1 MNNSMINLGPEQP
14 RSALIAADAHETG
27 QSRFYRSGSLASL
40 RTGLLQMGSKTL
52 AAALLAGSLTGC
64 SALTQPI
71 DGVPA
76 DRLPSEYFA
85 EPKNDLVPVDISELT
100 IEPPREYLIGAG
112 DILGVYIEGVLPFNP
127 PNAPPEP
134 PPVNFPDAESTLPP
148 SIGYPI
154 AVQEDGSLALPLIEP
169 LNVDGLTL
177 DQVRDAIR
185 DAYID
190 NDILR
195 PEKARPIVTVIKERT
210 IDVIVVR
217 EDGGSGLNTNNVGS
231 QFVLGGSDR
240 SASGG
245 LVKLRAYQND
255 ILHALVETGGLPG
268 VNAKNQVKVLRASR
282 QNKEAR
288 EEFLKRFRAQREA
301 ALLDPCAC
309 LPKLPDDPTILR
321 IPLRLPPGESSNLTP
336 EQITLQEGDIVYI
349 ESRETEIFYT
359 GGLLPGGQFPLPR
372 DYDLDVLGAM
382 ALAGQGA
389 YGTPGGARGGGGGGL
404 GGAIATVPPGKLF
417 ILRNTDC
424 NGQIAI
430 EIDLS
435 KAINDPRSRPLI
447 QAGDT
452 LILQYKPEEELL
464 NFGLGTFFTYGIQQL
479 LRNNN

>member
-1 MNNSMINLGPEQP
+1 MKTSIAN
-14 RSALIAADAHETG
+14 IAAKV
-27 QSRFYRSGSLASL
+27 S
-40 RTGLLQMGSKTL
+40 
-52 AAALLAGSLTGC
+52 AAILLAGTLSGC

-76 DRLPSEYFA
+76 DRLPPDYFA
-85 EPKNDLVPVDISELT
+85 EPKNDLVPVDISVLT
-100 IEPPREYLIGAG
+100 LEPPRDYLLGGG

-154 AVQEDGSLALPLIEP
+154 AVQEDGTLALPLIEP

-195 PEKARPIVTVIKERT
+195 PEKARPIVTVIQERT
-210 IDVIVVR
+210 VDVIVVR
-217 EDGGSGLNTNNVGS
+217 EDGGGALTNQVGS
-231 QFVLGGSDR
+231 QFIRGSDQ

-268 VNAKNQVKVLRASR
+268 LNAKNQVKVLRNNKK
-282 QNKEAR
+282 NKEVR
-288 EEFLKRFRAQREA
+288 EKFLAEYRRRREA
-301 ALLDPCAC
+301 AKLDPCAC
-309 LPKLPDDPTILR
+309 LPKLPDDPTILK
-321 IPLRLPPGESSNLTP
+321 IPLRLPPGESPNVT
-336 EQITLQEGDIVYI
+336 EEDITLQDGDIVYI
-349 ESRETEIFYT
+349 ESRETEVFYT
-359 GGLLPGGQFPLPR
+359 GGLLPGGEFPLPR

-382 ALAGQGA
+382 ALAGQGV
-389 YGTPGGARGGGGGGL
+389 YGNPRGGGGGGRGL
-404 GGAIATVPPGKLF
+404 GGLGGGIATIPPGKLF
-417 ILRNTDC
+417 ILRQTDC
-424 NGQIAI
+424 NGQVAI
-430 EIDLS
+430 EIDLIN
-435 KAINDPRSRPLI
+435 AINDPRSRPLV

-452 LILQYKPEEELL
+452 LILQYKCEEELL
-464 NFGLGTFFTYGIQQL
+464 NFGLGTFFTFGIQEL
-479 LRNNN
+479 FRN

>member
-1 MNNSMINLGPEQP
+1 MNNSFSNIGINQHL
-14 RSALIAADAHETG
+14 
-27 QSRFYRSGSLASL
+27 QSRSGPNGFPGSNVL
-40 RTGLLQMGSKTL
+40 RWAPKAI
-52 AAALLAGSLTGC
+52 AAALLAVSFTGC

-76 DRLPSEYFA
+76 KRLPAQYFA
-85 EPKNDLVPVDISELT
+85 QPKNNLVPVDVSLLSR
-100 IEPPREYLIGAG
+100 EPPREYLLGAG
-112 DILGVYIEGVLPFNP
+112 DILGVYIEGVLPFNA

-134 PPVNFPDAESTLPP
+134 PPVNFPDADSTLPP

-154 AVQEDGSLALPLIEP
+154 PVQEDGSLALPLVEP

-177 DQVRDAIR
+177 EQVRDAIR
-185 DAYID
+185 DTYID

-195 PEKARPIVTVIKERT
+195 AEKARPIVTIIKERT
-210 IDVIVVR
+210 VDIIVIR
-217 EDGGSGLNTNNVGS
+217 EDGGSGLTTTSVGS
-231 QFVLGGSDR
+231 QFVGGGSDR

-268 VNAKNQVKVLRASR
+268 VNAKNEVKVLRATRGNKR
-282 QNKEAR
+282 QR
-288 EEFLKRFRAQREA
+288 DDFLSKFRAQRRA

-309 LPKLPDDPTILR
+309 APTLPDDPTILR
-321 IPLRLPPGESSNLTP
+321 IPLRLPPGDSPNLTE
-336 EQITLQEGDIVYI
+336 EQITLHDGDIVYI

-382 ALAGQGA
+382 ALAGQGV
-389 YGTPGGARGGGGGGL
+389 YGRASGGGGGGGL
-404 GGAIATVPPGKLF
+404 GGGVATIPPGKLF
-417 ILRNTDC
+417 ILRKTEC
-424 NGQIAI
+424 GGQIAI
-430 EIDLS
+430 SIDLAE
-435 KAINDPRSRPLI
+435 AINDPRSRPLI

-452 LILQYKPEEELL
+452 LILQYKPEEEIL

>member
-1 MNNSMINLGPEQP
+1 MNKSILNMGPDQSGSEMKG
-14 RSALIAADAHETG
+14 ADARETG
-27 QSRFYRSGSLASL
+27 RCRFFRSGSLDSL
-40 RTGLLQMGSKTL
+40 RAGILQLGSKTL

-76 DRLPSEYFA
+76 DRLPSQYFA
-85 EPKNDLVPVDISELT
+85 EPKNDLVPVDISLLT
-100 IEPPREYLIGAG
+100 LEPPREYLIGAG

-210 IDVIVVR
+210 VDVIVVR
-217 EDGGSGLNTNNVGS
+217 EDGGSGQGLTTNNVGS

-240 SASGG
+240 SARGG

-268 VNAKNQVKVLRASR
+268 VNAKNQVKVLRATK

-288 EEFLKRFRAQREA
+288 EEFLKQFRTQRDA
-301 ALLDPCAC
+301 AMLDPCAC
-309 LPKLPDDPTILR
+309 MPKLPEDPTILR
-321 IPLRLPPGESSNLTP
+321 IPLRLPPGESPNLNQ

-389 YGTPGGARGGGGGGL
+389 YGSANQGGRGIGGL
-404 GGAIATVPPGKLF
+404 GGSVATIPPGRLF

-424 NGQIAI
+424 KGQIAI
-430 EIDLS
+430 EIDLA
-435 KAINDPRSRPLI
+435 KAINDPRSRPLV

-479 LRNNN
+479 LRNN